1 MISDGRAAAT
11 TYLQPSDGR
20 RPDSARAGN
29 CAPVAMHSGAFMRHS
44 VLCLFLAAFL
54 LVPGAPLFAKDAAMP
69 ASTAAQTVSPVRQ
82 DAVLTRLP
90 NGLLVYILKD
100 ARFPLVCTRLYVRAG
115 SANEEPRHAGI
126 SHVLEHM
133 VFKGTEHRP
142 KGRIARDVEALGGYL
157 NAATSFDKTW
167 YLTDMPA
174 RHWRVGMEVVK
185 EMAFQA
191 TLDPA
196 ELEAEKDVVIS
207 ELQRGE
213 DSPQRKLYENL
224 QTAALRNT
232 PYGRPIIG
240 YADTIR
246 AITAGDLR
254 AYVDRW
260 YQPDNM
266 MLLVAGDIEP
276 EAVLAHAQTLFGGLR
291 NSSDLAVPR
300 PLDLAAA
307 PGGARVEVARG
318 PWNKVYL
325 GIAFPAPGLRDLR
338 SVDLD
343 VLCYLLGGD
352 GTSALYR
359 KYKYERRMVDSI
371 SVDNMS
377 LARAGLLTITA
388 QLDAD
393 KVETFWNELTL
404 DLSRLS
410 AKQFTP
416 EAVAR
421 AKFNLEDGMD
431 RAGETLNGLA
441 AWKGTIQFDLGG
453 EQAERNLRFTQR
465 NVDSAQLQG
474 AIDHWFAPA
483 RARVRVLAPEG
494 AAPDLASRL
503 ETTLRANWNAVPG
516 DGTMPAPSQG
526 GNTAARETVE
536 LGNGRT
542 LILIPDATVPYMSLD
557 LLFTGGNALL
567 SPQQQGLADLT
578 ARLLSDGCADLDA
591 QGVERWL
598 AERAASAGASAGLQ
612 SFGIALTGPSRFNA
626 DYFAFLRDMLAR
638 PRFERRE
645 LAREV
650 ENMQSAIRQR
660 VDRPLAYM
668 FARVSPFLFPGGQ
681 PYGYDSLGTPEL
693 LAGYD
698 EAAVRAF
705 WKRQSAQPWV
715 LSVAGTFDREAVIAF
730 ARSLPAPGE
739 APVAVPA
746 PHWNADK
753 RLALTLTGRN
763 QAHLLQIFPTVPL
776 THPDA
781 PALLLLQSVLSGQS
795 GLLFTRLRDE
805 QGLGYTVTAFNR
817 NMPEA
822 AFMALYIGTTPD
834 KLEQARK
841 GFADVIAGIRE
852 KPLPEAILR
861 AGASRLL
868 GEYLRDRQS
877 LAARA
882 GEAATDALLHHPPDF
897 QKALLDKAAA
907 LSPEEVRAVA
917 RKYLL
922 PQDAYDVTLLP

>member
-1 MISDGRAAAT
+1 
-11 TYLQPSDGR
+11 
-20 RPDSARAGN
+20 
-29 CAPVAMHSGAFMRHS
+29 MRHPI
-44 VLCLFLAAFL
+44 LRFL
-54 LVPGAPLFAKDAAMP
+54 LAVFLLAPGAPLFARDSAPSVPAAP
-69 ASTAAQTVSPVRQ
+69 QELANNAQQ
-82 DAVLTRLP
+82 DTLLTRLP
-90 NGLLVYILKD
+90 NGLLVSILRD
-100 ARFPLVCTRLYVRAG
+100 TRFPLVCTRLYVRTG

-142 KGRIARDVEALGGYL
+142 KGQIARDVEALGGYL

-174 RHWRVGMEVVK
+174 QHWRVGMEVVK

-196 ELEAEKDVVIS
+196 ELEAEKNVVIS

-213 DSPQRKLYENL
+213 DSPQRKLYEHL
-224 QTAALRNT
+224 QTAALKNT
-232 PYGRPIIG
+232 PYGRPVIG
-240 YADTIR
+240 FADTIQS
-246 AITAGDLR
+246 ITAQDLR
-254 AYVDRW
+254 AYVNRW

-266 MLLVAGDIEP
+266 MLLVAGDVEP
-276 EAVLAHAQTLFGGLR
+276 QAVLAHAQALFGGLR
-291 NSSDLAVPR
+291 NRSAFAVPG
-300 PLDLAAA
+300 PLNLADA
-307 PGGARVEVARG
+307 PGEPKVEVVRG

-359 KYKYERRMVDSI
+359 KYKYERQLVDSI

-393 KVETFWNELTL
+393 KVATFWDELTR
-404 DLSRLS
+404 DLAALS
-410 AKQFTP
+410 AGQFTP
-416 EAVAR
+416 EAVTR
-421 AKFNLEDGMD
+421 AKFNLEDSMD

-465 NVDSAQLQG
+465 NVDSVQLQN
-474 AIDHWFAPA
+474 AISLWFNPA
-483 RARVRVLAPEG
+483 RARVRVLAPEDILS
-494 AAPDLASRL
+494 DLAAQL
-503 ETTLRANWNAVPG
+503 EMTLHQNWSATPQAVVTGTPG
-516 DGTMPAPSQG
+516 TAGA
-526 GNTAARETVE
+526 AARETVE
-536 LGNGRT
+536 LGDGRT
-542 LILIPDATVPYMSLD
+542 LILIPDATVPYVSLD
-557 LLFTGGNALL
+557 LHFTGGNALL

-578 ARLLSDGCADLDA
+578 ARLLSDGCASLDA

-598 AERAASAGASAGLQ
+598 AERAASAGATAGLQ
-612 SFGIALTGPSRFNA
+612 SFGISLTGPSRFNA
-626 DYFAFLRDMLAR
+626 DYFIFLRDILTS
-638 PRFERRE
+638 PRFEPQE
-645 LAREV
+645 LRREV

-660 VDRPLAYM
+660 ADRPLAYM

-681 PYGYDSLGTPEL
+681 PYGYDNLGTPVL
-693 LAGYD
+693 LTGYD
-698 EAAVRAF
+698 TAAVRAF
-705 WKRQSAQPWV
+705 WERQSAQPWV
-715 LSVAGTFDREAVIAF
+715 LSVAGTFDREATIAF
-730 ARSLPAPGE
+730 AKSLPVPK
-739 APVAVPA
+739 AVVMTVPQ
-746 PHWNADK
+746 PNWGTDK
-753 RLALTLTGRN
+753 RLALTLPGRN

-776 THPDA
+776 PHPDA

-795 GLLFTRLRDE
+795 GLLFTKLRDE

-822 AFMALYIGTTPD
+822 AFMAFYIGTTPD
-834 KLEQARK
+834 KLEQARA

-852 KPLPEAILR
+852 TPLPEAVLR
-861 AGASRLL
+861 AGANHLL

-877 LAARA
+877 LASRA
-882 GEAATDALLHHPPDF
+882 GEAATDALLHYPPDF
-897 QKALLDKAAA
+897 QKSLLNKAAA
-907 LSPEEVRAVA
+907 LSPAEVQAVA
-917 RKYLL
+917 SKYLI
-922 PQDAYDVTLLP
+922 PRDAYDVTLLP

>member
-1 MISDGRAAAT
+1 M
-11 TYLQPSDGR
+11 QQ
-20 RPDSARAGN
+20 
-29 CAPVAMHSGAFMRHS
+29 
-44 VLCLFLAAFL
+44 LFLILALAFSL
-54 LVPGAPLFAKDAAMP
+54 LVPAAPLLARDTAPQASAPQAAAAHKPTDEAP
-69 ASTAAQTVSPVRQ
+69 ARQ
-82 DAVLTRLP
+82 DSILTRLP
-90 NGLLVYILKD
+90 NGLLVYILRD

-115 SANEEPRHAGI
+115 SANEEPEHAGI

-142 KGRIARDVEALGGYL
+142 KGQVAKDVEALGGYL

-174 RHWRVGMEVVK
+174 KHWRVGMEVVK
-185 EMAFQA
+185 EMAFQP
-191 TLDPA
+191 TLDAA
-196 ELEAEKDVVIS
+196 ELEAEKGVVIS

-224 QTAALRNT
+224 QTAALHNT

-246 AITAGDLR
+246 AITVADLR
-254 AYVDRW
+254 AYIARW

-276 EAVLAHAQTLFGGLR
+276 SAVLAHAQELFGGLA
-291 NSSDLAVPR
+291 NSSDLAVPG
-300 PLDLAAA
+300 PLDLAGA
-307 PGGARVEVARG
+307 PGGPQVEVVRG

-325 GIAFPAPGLRDLR
+325 GMAFPAPGLRDLR

-352 GTSALYR
+352 GTSPFYR
-359 KYKYERRMVDSI
+359 KYKYERQLVDSI
-371 SVDNMS
+371 SVGNMS
-377 LARAGLLTITA
+377 LARAGLLTVTA

-393 KVETFWNELTL
+393 KVETFWTEITR
-404 DLSRLS
+404 DLAALS
-410 AKQFTP
+410 ANDFTP

-421 AKFNLEDGMD
+421 AKFNLEDSMD

-441 AWKGTIQFDLGG
+441 SWKGTIQFDLGG

-465 NVDSAQLQG
+465 NVDTAQLQN
-474 AIDHWFAPA
+474 AIGLWFDPA
-483 RARVRVLAPEG
+483 LARVRVLAPE
-494 AAPDLASRL
+494 AAPADLATRL
-503 ETTLRANWNAVPG
+503 EATLRKNWTAPQAPPAG
-516 DGTMPAPSQG
+516 IAKPDGG
-526 GNTAARETVE
+526 KARETID
-536 LGNGRT
+536 LGSGRT
-542 LILIPDATVPYMSLD
+542 VILIPDATVPYVSLD

-567 SPQQQGLADLT
+567 EPTQQGLADLT
-578 ARLLSDGCADLDA
+578 ARLLSDGCAELDA

-626 DYFAFLRDMLAR
+626 EYFGFLRDMIAS
-638 PRFERRE
+638 PRFETQE
-645 LAREV
+645 LRREV

-660 VDRPLAYM
+660 ADRPLSYM
-668 FARVSPFLFPGGQ
+668 FARVNPFLFPHGQ
-681 PYGYDSLGTPEL
+681 AYGYDSLGTPEL

-698 EAAVRAF
+698 DTMVRDF
-705 WKRQSAQPWV
+705 WRRQAAQPWV

-730 ARSLPAPGE
+730 ARSLPVPTGIARTAPRPQWGTE
-739 APVAVPA
+739 K
-746 PHWNADK
+746 N
-753 RLALTLTGRN
+753 LALTLPGRN

-795 GLLFTRLRDE
+795 GLLFTKLRDE

-822 AFMALYIGTTPD
+822 AFMAFYIGTTPD
-834 KLEQARK
+834 KLAEARK
-841 GFADVIAGIRE
+841 GFAEVIGGIRE
-852 KPLPEAILR
+852 QPLPAEVLR
-861 AGASRLL
+861 AGANSLL
-868 GEYLRDRQS
+868 GEYLRERQS
-877 LAARA
+877 LASRA
-882 GEAATDALLHHPPDF
+882 GEAATDALLHYPQDF
-897 QKALLDKAAA
+897 QKTLLDKAATLTPA
-907 LSPEEVRAVA
+907 DVQAVA
-917 RKYLL
+917 RKYLV
-922 PQDAYDVTLLP
+922 PGDAYDVTLLP